1 MATPAPRQRPP
12 LQVLAIKRNDTGEW
26 ALPGGMVKPGDSV
39 SATVKKS
46 FSEVGK
52 FKDPAKQEK
61 FDELVKVLFAKGV
74 DVFAGYVDDPR
85 NTDNAWMESKVMHFH
100 CSPELGELLPLN
112 IKKAGSRD
120 KDDKMGQVSWIDC
133 SKSQEP
139 RYAKMVRRY
148 SHHSTRAPRSM
159 AVATRSTTSA
169 PSSPAPRSVLVNVA
183 RVPTAAPRVALSR
196 STAATWLG
204 WRALSGR

>member
-1 MATPAPRQRPP
+1 MATPAPRQHPL

-26 ALPGGMVKPGDSV
+26 ALPGGMVKAGDSV

-46 FSEVGK
+46 FNEVGN

-112 IKKAGSRD
+112 IKKSRD
-120 KDDKMGQVSWIDC
+120 KDDKKGQVGWIDC

-139 RYAKMVRRY
+139 RYANLVRRHSLPPLN
-148 SHHSTRAPRSM
+148 SH
-159 AVATRSTTSA
+159 
-169 PSSPAPRSVLVNVA
+169 PA
-183 RVPTAAPRVALSR
+183 
-196 STAATWLG
+196 
-204 WRALSGR
+204 